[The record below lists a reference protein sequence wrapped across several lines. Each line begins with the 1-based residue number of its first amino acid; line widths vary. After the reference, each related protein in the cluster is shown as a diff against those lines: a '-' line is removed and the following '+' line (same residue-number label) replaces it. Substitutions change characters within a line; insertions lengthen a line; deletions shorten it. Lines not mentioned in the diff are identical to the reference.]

1 MSTRPLHLAALTLAV
16 FVPLGWS
23 QEQPQPEAPSPVV
36 TSVPVEEPAPPPA
49 SAVEVVPAAPEPAP
63 AAPVAPPAASEV
75 IIKDDTA
82 NRPAIVAR
90 NTGASAN
97 DTLSVDFPEEDI
109 RNILRNVADLF
120 ELNLVVPEALQG
132 RTSIKLRDVT
142 WRQIFQVILEPVG
155 YTYVEDGNI
164 IKIVSQASLLQEPVS
179 TEVFLINYARA
190 GDIMP
195 TLTSLVDPAAGGR
208 IVIDARTNS
217 LVITERP
224 SRMNRIRPII
234 EKLDRATDQVMI
246 ESKFIEVTDRDVKNV
261 GVNWQ
266 ALAGMRLGV
275 GGDAQGQVGAYTREQ
290 IGQNTNGSDR
300 TSDNSSQTTNN
311 SNNGT
316 TGTQTTGSTTS
327 NTVTTTNGVPT
338 ATSSTGV
345 NSSVT
350 NTVTA
355 ATAAG
360 VQSTASE
367 ALNLLQSLTGG
378 TANERTLSAVF
389 SADQFNIVLSALRT
403 ANNTKVVSN
412 PTIVTLNNS
421 EAVINVGEERPI
433 PNYTFSEQ
441 TGTFQISGFT
451 YKPIGVLLRVTP
463 QVNSLGLIKLSLSPE
478 VSQPNGQVAFGG
490 ASGTTIPIVATRKAQ
505 TQVSLKDGYT
515 MGIGGLLTSSGSKG
529 QTKVPVLGSVP
540 VLGRLFRSDTKNTET
555 TNLIIFITARSL
567 KADGAPVEEV
577 FDSERVRGLNMER
590 KELPGYRDG
599 SDPFVQ
605 PPAEPE
611 AKKKRKLFGKA
622 D

>member
-1 MSTRPLHLAALTLAV
+1 MSTRPFSLALLIVAA
-16 FVPLGWS
+16 FVPSGWA
-23 QEQPQPEAPSPVV
+23 QEQPQPES
-36 TSVPVEEPAPPPA
+36 
-49 SAVEVVPAAPEPAP
+49 PAP
-63 AAPVAPPAASEV
+63 AVTSEPGEMPAPVDTAPETSEV
-75 IIKDDTA
+75 IIKDEDA
-82 NRPAIVAR
+82 NRPALVAR
-90 NTGASAN
+90 NNNTSGA

-120 ELNLVVPEALQG
+120 ELNLVIPDTLQG

-142 WRQIFQVILEPVG
+142 WRQIFEVVLEPVG

-164 IKIVSQASLLQEPVS
+164 IKVVSQASLLQEPVS
-179 TEVFLINYARA
+179 TEVFIINYARA
-190 GDIMP
+190 ADIMP
-195 TLTSLVDPAAGGR
+195 TIMTLVDPAAGGR

-246 ESKFIEVTDRDVKNV
+246 ESKFVEVTDRDVKSV

-266 ALAGMRLGV
+266 ALAGYRIGV
-275 GGDAQGQVGAYTREQ
+275 GGDEEGRIGTYAREQ
-290 IGQNTNGSDR
+290 LGENLNSRENTGG
-300 TSDNSSQTTNN
+300 NSSQTTNN
-311 SNNGT
+311 STNGT
-316 TGTQTTGSTTS
+316 TNNQTTGSTTS
-327 NTVTTTNGVPT
+327 NTVTSTNGVPT
-338 ATSSTGV
+338 STSSTGV

-350 NTVTA
+350 NTVTSG
-355 ATAAG
+355 TTSG

-367 ALNLLQSLTGG
+367 ALSLLQSLTGG
-378 TANERTLSAVF
+378 TSNERTLSAVF

-463 QVNSLGLIKLSLSPE
+463 QVNSLGLIKLSIAPE

-529 QTKVPVLGSVP
+529 ETKVPVLGSVP

-567 KADGAPVEEV
+567 TADGAPVEEV
-577 FDSERVRGLNMER
+577 FNSERVRGLNMER

-599 SDPFVQ
+599 TDPFVE
-605 PPAEPE
+605 PAPEPE
-611 AKKKRKLFGKA
+611 VKKKRKFFGSA

>member
-1 MSTRPLHLAALTLAV
+1 MSTRPLQLAAFTLAAL
-16 FVPLGWS
+16 VPLGWG
-23 QEQPQPEAPSPVV
+23 QEQPQQETPAILATETPGL
-36 TSVPVEEPAPPPA
+36 EPAPV
-49 SAVEVVPAAPEPAP
+49 SAPLVEPAA
-63 AAPVAPPAASEV
+63 VAPSATSEV
-75 IIKDDTA
+75 IIKDESA
-82 NRPAIVAR
+82 NRPALVAR
-90 NTGASAN
+90 NSGSLAT

-120 ELNLVVPEALQG
+120 ELNLVIPDTLQG

-142 WRQIFQVILEPVG
+142 WRQIFQVVLEPVG
-155 YTYVEDGNI
+155 FTYVEDGNI
-164 IKIVSQASLLQEPVS
+164 VKIVSQASLLQEPVS

-190 GDIMP
+190 ADIMP
-195 TLTSLVDPAAGGR
+195 TITSLVDAAAGGR
-208 IVIDARTNS
+208 IVIDSRTNS

-234 EKLDRATDQVMI
+234 EKLDRATSQVMI
-246 ESKFIEVTDRDVKNV
+246 ESKFVEVTDRDVKNI
-261 GVNWQ
+261 GINWQ
-266 ALAGMRLGV
+266 GLAGYRVGV
-275 GGDAQGQVGAYTREQ
+275 GGDEEGRIGTYDRLAGGESLNGRESSR
-290 IGQNTNGSDR
+290 G
-300 TSDNSSQTTNN
+300 NSSQTTNGT
-311 SNNGT
+311 NNGT
-316 TGTQTTGSTTS
+316 TSSQNTGSTTS
-327 NTVTTTNGVPT
+327 SGVTTTNGVPT
-338 ATSSTGV
+338 S
-345 NSSVT
+345 
-350 NTVTA
+350 TA
-355 ATAAG
+355 ATNITSSVNNTITAG
-360 VQSTASE
+360 TTGAVQTTASE

-378 TANERTLSAVF
+378 TTNERALSAVF
-389 SADQFNIVLSALRT
+389 SADQFSLVLSALKT

-463 QVNSLGLIKLSLSPE
+463 QVNSLGLIKLSLAPE

-490 ASGTTIPIVATRKAQ
+490 ASGTTIPIVATRKAT

-515 MGIGGLLTSSGSKG
+515 MGIGGLLTSSGTKG
-529 QTKVPVLGSVP
+529 ETKVPVLGSVP

-577 FDSERVRGLNMER
+577 FDSERVRGLQMER
-590 KELPGYRDG
+590 KDLPGYRDG
-599 SDPFVQ
+599 SDPFVD
-605 PPAEPE
+605 PAAEPE
-611 AKKKRKLFGKA
+611 TKKKRKFFGKA